1 MNELFPVESV
11 TMDSPRLAWM
21 KRHGL
26 CAYHSPAL
34 DGAECEFTDVPI
46 RPWTCCSASQP
57 IDILFGRF
65 GVGNTEEEACLD
77 YAMKEDIPNWTQ
89 QPNA

>member
-26 CAYHSPAL
+26 VISLCL
-34 DGAECEFTDVPI
+34 MVD
-46 RPWTCCSASQP
+46 RNPWTCRKEQKQE
-57 IDILFGRF
+57 
-65 GVGNTEEEACLD
+65 GVAFQVIGIGETEEEACMD
-77 YAMKEDIPNWTQ
+77 YAMKEDIPSWNEETHH
-89 QPNA
+89 A